1 MKTLQEL
8 LDEFNETKLGKVKET
23 VISHIVGAQ
32 RACEVWVKLCEDR
45 RLEKESDP
53 KLIEE
58 KKLKAEEMKLKKIVN
73 KENLKTR
80 GKTLGSTKGK
90 LNMTDYTRE
99 MSKVPTMC
107 PNCQTIGPLSN
118 MKQHHFDNCRR
129 ITEYSDNKVIES
141 YLNGMSLASIS
152 RESGISQAQVKV
164 IVGKYKKSLV
174 V

>member
-1 MKTLQEL
+1 
-8 LDEFNETKLGKVKET
+8 
-23 VISHIVGAQ
+23 
-32 RACEVWVKLCEDR
+32 
-45 RLEKESDP
+45 
-53 KLIEE
+53 
-58 KKLKAEEMKLKKIVN
+58 
-73 KENLKTR
+73 
-80 GKTLGSTKGK
+80 
-90 LNMTDYTRE
+90 
-99 MSKVPTMC
+99 
-107 PNCQTIGPLSN
+107 